1 MIFVSVY
8 TSLLFAVLWWNHNV
22 NCAIQECSLVV
33 AALLQHLYLVITHHL
48 IFARALPSLARSRFG
63 LKDLLHPMNLP
74 FKFSHRSSRHF
85 NENIS
90 LGKDGCA
97 PTASSQCRRMQSHC
111 SVRFMAIWH
120 TELQVAV

>member
-1 MIFVSVY
+1 MRWQAVAGCLVVAAGSIRSTSLDSGMHRRVHCMWKPEGVCMIFVSVY

-74 FKFSHRSSRHF
+74 FK
-85 NENIS
+85 
-90 LGKDGCA
+90 L
-97 PTASSQCRRMQSHC
+97 
-111 SVRFMAIWH
+111 
-120 TELQVAV
+120 